1 MAEGQATATLLV
13 GVIIAVLSIAVN
25 CQENEITSEV
35 CGLPSETGPCKA
47 HMIRYFYNV
56 ESAACEQFVYGG
68 CLGNANNFKSR
79 EECEKSC
86 NPRVVCNASPEAGPC
101 YAYFPSFFYN
111 STSGKCERFVYGG
124 CQGNANRFGTE
135 QQCNNKCVC
144 SQPKEIGDY
153 CKAKIPAFYY
163 NAQNRRCEP
172 FYYRGCGGNSNR
184 FYDVKTCL
192 ETCGGY

>member
-111 STSGKCERFVYGG
+111 STSGKSYEY
-124 CQGNANRFGTE
+124 A
-135 QQCNNKCVC
+135 VC

-163 NAQNRRCEP
+163 NAQNRRMSTSGVFHGAACGNNHTK
-172 FYYRGCGGNSNR
+172 FYLRTLSPSMM
-184 FYDVKTCL
+184 DL
-192 ETCGGY
+192 EMRPDSGWGSRRSIGFSG